1 VHGAVVGRYG
11 QVATV
16 LPGDA
21 DGFARLYP
29 DTAMELE
36 GGREILAPV
45 AALTAGLQAL
55 EAVRLLLGQPP
66 AYHGRLAHFDGDTG
80 VLELAQA
87 AFGVKNPI
95 NPRRW
100 EGTAPGARRPE
111 GENPAAA

>member
-11 QVATV
+11 QVSTV
-16 LPGDA
+16 LPGDP
-21 DGFARLYP
+21 DGFTLIYP

-45 AALTAGLQAL
+45 AALTAGLQVL

-80 VLELAQA
+80 TLEIVPL
-87 AFGVKNPI
+87 
-95 NPRRW
+95 
-100 EGTAPGARRPE
+100 
-111 GENPAAA
+111 